1 MDAPTGVP
9 FFFSHP
15 NPDLGLIGPKV
26 VTRGKVDIVKA
37 PEGNYS
43 GFAIIWQMS
52 LLRPYMIKY
61 LLDNGTTMELT
72 EPIKLKGNMKN
83 IQLYFR
89 LWNLTIDTWSQD
101 PFRLIN
107 VNVTLFSVSDFQ
119 LAPDIGIS
127 QRMIELVIDKYSIYS
142 KYVLPEGWKVCKI
155 ETDQHGYP
163 VIYYHTDT
171 QTNIWNVHPHWGY
184 LPEKN
189 YWIWVNVPNDLQKA
203 MNAGFRAVDANTT
216 LYWSGDPWN
225 KPFYLNQCY
234 NQNKP
239 LVLKTYIYN
248 PGFALKTERGTPL
261 LFDETNNSALIL
273 AEPWEDSVLFYKQ
286 QINPLALVVIET
298 SRGKMAAGYDA
309 YFLRKNA
316 TDPSG
321 VIFLHSVN
329 ATDPDGK
336 GTWSPNDPDL
346 CNPVTGCKARKYP
359 NQSRYLIGEST
370 GVWQVEGVASPV
382 KESKPKYRIMVY
394 YKGVLVYNESISL
407 SNPYVSKL
415 QSLSTFK
422 QVTTTRLN
430 ITIVSEAGKP
440 LEKAKVCII
449 DVHNKEN
456 LAIAETDEKGMVYF
470 DLPLRSETSY
480 EIAVEWTSKYGTKA
494 ALTASVT
501 AAETSISLPVYDVTL
516 RLLTLREM
524 PLAGI
529 PVKVASVDVGTTS
542 ATGEVIVPQIPPGT
556 YTVVASWLDTAL
568 NLPLLRVSAPDA
580 VTLTPSN
587 VHMLAVRVAGA
598 QGQALEG
605 ATVTVSKD
613 TVKLTKKTNRDGMA
627 EIELP
632 DASYIIEVTYGQFR
646 ETDSVSLTADTLKT
660 FNLDVFV
667 EFLGVAMSMTQFL
680 LLIIITSI
688 SLAGLSGIIIVKRK
702 SKLLPLRL
710 PLPPPPLPT
719 SLPPFELEKEIK
731 KYEGYLE
738 KLEQLKKEGRF
749 SQEVYEKLKAE
760 YESKI
765 EELKKKKVKPT

>member
-1 MDAPTGVP
+1 LM
-9 FFFSHP
+9 
-15 NPDLGLIGPKV
+15 
-26 VTRGKVDIVKA
+26 
-37 PEGNYS
+37 
-43 GFAIIWQMS
+43 
-52 LLRPYMIKY
+52 RPYKIMYKF
-61 LLDNGTTMELT
+61 DNGSSKEIT
-72 EPIKLKGNMKN
+72 EPILLDKNMRN
-83 IQLYFR
+83 IQLYFK
-89 LWNLTIDTWSQD
+89 LWNLTIDTRSQD
-101 PFRLIN
+101 SFRLIN

-119 LAPDIGIS
+119 LAPDMSIS
-127 QRMIELVIDKYSIYS
+127 QRMIERIIDEYSIYS
-142 KYVLPEGWKVCKI
+142 RYVLPEGWKVYKI
-155 ETDQHGYP
+155 EKDQHGYP

-171 QTNIWNVHPHWGY
+171 QTNTWNVHPHWGY

-203 MNAGFRAVDANTT
+203 MNAGFRAVDANMT

-225 KPFYLNQCY
+225 KPLYLDRCY
-234 NQNKP
+234 GQSNP
-239 LVLKTYIYN
+239 LIVMTYVYDPEIV
-248 PGFALKTERGTPL
+248 LKTERGTPL
-261 LFDETNNSALIL
+261 VFDETNNSTLIL
-273 AEPWEDSVLFYKQ
+273 AEPWGDGDSFYKQ
-286 QINPLALVVIET
+286 QINPLALVAVET
-298 SRGKMAAGYDA
+298 SRGKMVAGYNA

-316 TDPSG
+316 TDPGG

-394 YKGVLVYNESISL
+394 YKGVLIYNESISL

-415 QSLSTFK
+415 QSLNTFK

-430 ITIVSEAGKP
+430 ITVLSTSNKA
-440 LEKAKVCII
+440 LEKAQVYVI
-449 DVHNKEN
+449 NLYSKEKM
-456 LAIAETDEKGMVYF
+456 AVSVTDERGLAYF
-470 DLPLRSETSY
+470 DLPPGSGTRY
-480 EIAVEWTSKYGTKA
+480 IIRIEWFSKYGTNCTVEV
-494 ALTASVT
+494 LVEDL
-501 AAETSISLPVYDVTL
+501 ETVIVMPVHDVTL
-516 RLLTLREM
+516 RFLTARGT
-524 PLAGI
+524 PLAGVL
-529 PVKVASVDVGTTS
+529 VKVAGVDVGATS
-542 ATGEVIVPQIPPGT
+542 ATGEVIVPQISPGT
-556 YTVVASWLDTAL
+556 YSLVASWLDTAL
-568 NLPLLRVSAPDA
+568 SLPPLVVSTPDT
-580 VTLTPSN
+580 VTLIPTN
-587 VHMLAVRVAGA
+587 IHTLIVRVLGA
-598 QGQALEG
+598 QGQALKG
-605 ATVTVSKD
+605 TAVTVRKD
-613 TVKLTKKTNRDGMA
+613 TIELTKRTDMDGKV

-646 ETDSVSLTADTLKT
+646 ETDSISLTADTLKT

-680 LLIIITSI
+680 LLIIITI